1 MQDRCL
7 GLYYDAPKIKFS
19 TIDKA
24 GNKKET
30 TFTNDVS

>member
-7 GLYYDAPKIKFS
+7 GLYYAAPKIKFS
-19 TIDKA
+19 AIDIA
-24 GNKKET
+24 GNKVET